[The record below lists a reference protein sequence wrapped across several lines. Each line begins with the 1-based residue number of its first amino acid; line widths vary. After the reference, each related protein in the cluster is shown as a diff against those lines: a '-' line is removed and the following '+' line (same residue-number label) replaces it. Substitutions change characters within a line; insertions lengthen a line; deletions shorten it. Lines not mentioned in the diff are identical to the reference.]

1 MSPVWSLQPSSM
13 ESRRRRRNAISSSWI
28 NLKKIF
34 TSKPCTASLDAQLTA
49 EEAAETAATAVTA
62 TVCSGRC
69 SMHSVVSAAL
79 PETMAVSDS
88 QRKILVV
95 TRLESDIFA
104 DHQFFPLRN
113 DIFPCPVCSEIFRK
127 PHILEQHQTLKHAVS
142 VLIDR
147 DSGNN
152 IVPVVTRLESDI
164 SAYHQFFPLRNDI
177 FPCPACGEIFQ
188 KPHIL

>member
-1 MSPVWSLQPSSM
+1 MSSLQPSSM
-13 ESRRRRRNAISSSWI
+13 ESRRRRRNAVSSLWTY
-28 NLKKIF
+28 LKKIF

-49 EEAAETAATAVTA
+49 EEAAEAAVTA

-95 TRLESDIFA
+95 TRLESDISVEQHQTLKHAVSELIYEDYGNNIVPVVTHLESDIYA

-113 DIFPCPVCSEIFRK
+113 DIFPCPTCSEIFSK
-127 PHILEQHQTLKHAVS
+127 PYILE
-142 VLIDR
+142 
-147 DSGNN
+147 
-152 IVPVVTRLESDI
+152 
-164 SAYHQFFPLRNDI
+164 
-177 FPCPACGEIFQ
+177 
-188 KPHIL
+188 

>member
-1 MSPVWSLQPSSM
+1 MSSLQPSSM
-13 ESRRRRRNAISSSWI
+13 ESRRRRGNAISSSWI
-28 NLKKIF
+28 YLKKIF

-49 EEAAETAATAVTA
+49 EEAAEVAVTA

-79 PETMAVSDS
+79 LEMMAVSDS

-95 TRLESDIFA
+95 TRLEFDISV
-104 DHQFFPLRN
+104 DHQFFSLRN
-113 DIFPCPVCSEIFRK
+113 DIFLCPACCEIFQK
-127 PHILEQHQTLKHAVS
+127 PHILEQHQTLKHAVPE
-142 VLIDR
+142 LIDE

-164 SAYHQFFPLRNDI
+164 SADHQFFPLQNDI
-177 FPCPACGEIFQ
+177 FQCPTCGEIF
-188 KPHIL
+188 